1 MKDDQGPLHDEV
13 LFLHVVSMF
22 QVAAMQQMGKIPNP
36 LTNEIERDLDQ
47 AKVSV
52 DILAMLKN
60 KTSGNLSER
69 ENEYL
74 GKVLFESQMN
84 YIDELKRPGDESGGK
99 TGEGSREE
107 PPKGHERPAPDG
119 EANESGPG
127 GGRGNG

>member
-1 MKDDQGPLHDEV
+1 VKDDQGPLHDEV

-22 QVAAMQQMGKIPNP
+22 QIAAMQQMGKIPNP

-60 KTSGNLSER
+60 KTSGNLSDR

-84 YIDELKRPGDESGGK
+84 YIDELKRPGDEGGGT
-99 TGEGSREE
+99 TGEGSKEE
-107 PPKGHERPAPDG
+107 PPKGRERPVPDG
-119 EANESGPG
+119 EENESGPG